1 GTKRPWNLRQFGMFP
16 AYPKLI
22 AIALS
27 SGPLARTRIGE
38 QMVAAHDEL
47 IRILHA
53 SSIPT
58 VEGSSTPPREGTV
71 MRFSAEIILILF
83 VACSAALSVIAS
95 KGEGS
100 EGQKPSGLNQIRA
113 GNQSAEQMAKQD
125 IDKEKQN
132 AERQSKGALDQEA
145 VVAIQETQH
154 AIDAINANR
163 TDEALKH
170 IEQATGKI
178 NILLARNP

>member
-1 GTKRPWNLRQFGMFP
+1 MVLLGRHRQRALRRSSSPFSHISKATTYDNCRQLICKAFGTKRPWNLRQFGMFP

-58 VEGSSTPPREGTV
+58 VEESSTPPREGTV

-83 VACSAALSVIAS
+83 VACSAA
-95 KGEGS
+95 
-100 EGQKPSGLNQIRA
+100 
-113 GNQSAEQMAKQD
+113 
-125 IDKEKQN
+125 
-132 AERQSKGALDQEA
+132 
-145 VVAIQETQH
+145 
-154 AIDAINANR
+154 
-163 TDEALKH
+163 
-170 IEQATGKI
+170 
-178 NILLARNP
+178 